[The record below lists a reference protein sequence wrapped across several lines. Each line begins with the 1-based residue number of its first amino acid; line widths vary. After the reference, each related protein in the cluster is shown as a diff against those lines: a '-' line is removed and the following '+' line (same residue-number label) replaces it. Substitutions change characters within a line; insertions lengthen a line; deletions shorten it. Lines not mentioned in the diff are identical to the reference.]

1 MALKDDLTNKILS
14 YKRGKYEIQETKTI
28 PSAEDTRL
36 TYGNN
41 GLTGDYTFLF
51 ADIRKSSQLIATYGP
66 ELTAKILQSYHDIC
80 VRVIISKGGE
90 IRSFDGDRVMGV
102 FVGNLKCSNAVE
114 AAMKIQSGVKKIL
127 NPTLGANIKCGIG
140 IDYGQALITKVGK
153 GANVNNN
160 DVVWIGKATNYASH
174 LCNEA
179 DDCIIISDQML
190 PKLHEKSR
198 YYISGTSK
206 VDMWDKTILSLK
218 TGDKIQCYKSAYTW
232 NIP

>member
-14 YKRGKYEIQETKTI
+14 YKRGKYEIQDTKTI
-28 PSAEDTRL
+28 PSAEDARL

-41 GLTGDYTFLF
+41 GLKGEYAFLF
-51 ADIRKSSQLIATYGP
+51 ADIRKSSQLITTYGL

-80 VRVIISKGGE
+80 VRVIISMGGE

-102 FVGNLKCSNAVE
+102 FAGDLKCSSAVE
-114 AAMKIQSGVKKIL
+114 AAMKIQYGIKEIL
-127 NPTLGANIKCGIG
+127 NPTLGTNIICGIG
-140 IDYGQALITKVGK
+140 IDYGEALITKVGK

-179 DDCIIISDQML
+179 DGCIIISSQVF
-190 PKLHEKSR
+190 PKLTDHSR
-198 YYISGTSK
+198 YVMTSPK
-206 VDMWDKTILSLK
+206 VDMWNSISLVLK
-218 TGDKIQCYKSAYTW
+218 TGSQIQCYKSRYTW
-232 NIP
+232 TID